1 MLFEFYPLKTVQP
14 IFCIFCFLGLIHQP
28 AWKVQSPPPLHPLF
42 LYLSVRH
49 TQSIFPRAIFIY
61 LVVAFSLLHL
71 PAHNFELPSLFC
83 HVYGIALWDLEIG
96 FQEQEPSRPKR
107 PVVNLLWLSIKGER
121 NMFGDKPVGISEDF
135 GVCPLDFQNQK
146 KTFSLLWRQKSA
158 FIHLF
163 LFYFWPLKLS
173 LTLKKLRCLV
183 HCTFKSTQPA

>member
-1 MLFEFYPLKTVQP
+1 MKSTKSPSTAPPLSLS
-14 IFCIFCFLGLIHQP
+14 FCSTHTIYLSEGYLYLPCRCFLV
-28 AWKVQSPPPLHPLF
+28 ASPSP
-42 LYLSVRH
+42 
-49 TQSIFPRAIFIY
+49 
-61 LVVAFSLLHL
+61 
-71 PAHNFELPSLFC
+71 HNFELPSLFC

-183 HCTFKSTQPA
+183 HCTFKSTQHA